1 MRKKWLFFLAP
12 DGGDAGGGEGG
23 AGGDGGT
30 GGDGGAAGG
39 SKSIFDN
46 PDGGTGGDGGA
57 AGGSK
62 SIFDNPDGG
71 NSPGDGGGN
80 PAGDGS
86 GNPADAGGGA
96 GEVPENYE
104 FNLGEGLTITDEQKT
119 AFTAIAKDAKLSQAQ
134 ADSLL
139 KMHSEIING
148 YMHAAEDAVEK
159 NIAECQ
165 KLGLTSQE
173 NLGFARTAVNT
184 FGGSEAM
191 QVLIDTGA
199 INHPAVCKLFV
210 TIGQLISEDKPAD
223 THVGGGKGTPRAED
237 ILFPNSKY

>member
-46 PDGGTGGDGGA
+46 TPGNGDGNA
-57 AGGSK
+57 
-62 SIFDNPDGG
+62 P
-71 NSPGDGGGN
+71 
-80 PAGDGS
+80 GDGS
-86 GNPADAGGGA
+86 GNPAGDGGA

-104 FNLGEGLTITDEQKT
+104 FNLGEGLTITDDQKT
-119 AFTAIAKDAKLSQAQ
+119 AFTAIAKDAKLTQAQ

-148 YMHAAEDAVEK
+148 YMHAAEDAIEK
-159 NIAECQ
+159 NIAECE

>member
-30 GGDGGAAGG
+30 GGDGGV
-39 SKSIFDN
+39 
-46 PDGGTGGDGGA
+46 

-71 NSPGDGGGN
+71 NP
-80 PAGDGS
+80 PGDGS
-86 GNPADAGGGA
+86 GNPAGDGVA
-96 GEVPENYE
+96 GEVPESYE

-165 KLGLTSQE
+165 KLGLTSRE

>member
-23 AGGDGGT
+23 AGGDGST

-39 SKSIFDN
+39 SKSVFDN
-46 PDGGTGGDGGA
+46 PDG
-57 AGGSK
+57 S
-62 SIFDNPDGG
+62 G
-71 NSPGDGGGN
+71 NAS
-80 PAGDGS
+80 GDGS
-86 GNPADAGGGA
+86 GNPAGDGGGT

-148 YMHAAEDAVEK
+148 YMHAAEDAIEK

-173 NLGFARTAVNT
+173 NLGFARTAVDT

-223 THVGGGKGTPRAED
+223 AHVGGGKGTPRAED

>member
-1 MRKKWLFFLAP
+1 MRKKWLYFLAP

-30 GGDGGAAGG
+30 GGDSGAAGG

-46 PDGGTGGDGGA
+46 PDGG
-57 AGGSK
+57 S
-62 SIFDNPDGG
+62 NPT
-71 NSPGDGGGN
+71 
-80 PAGDGS
+80 GDGS
-86 GNPADAGGGA
+86 GNPAGDGGGA
-96 GEVPENYE
+96 GTVPENYE

-148 YMHAAEDAVEK
+148 YMHEAEEAIEK

-165 KLGLTSQE
+165 KQGLITKE
-173 NLGFARTAVNT
+173 NLGFAKAAVDT

>member
-23 AGGDGGT
+23 AGG
-30 GGDGGAAGG
+30 A
-39 SKSIFDN
+39 
-46 PDGGTGGDGGA
+46 GGTGGDGGA

-71 NSPGDGGGN
+71 NPPGDGSGN
-80 PAGDGS
+80 PAGDGG

-148 YMHAAEDAVEK
+148 YLHAAEDAVEK
-159 NIAECQ
+159 NIAECE

-237 ILFPNSKY
+237 ILFPNSKYSRSELNGTNRTL

>member
-46 PDGGTGGDGGA
+46 PDGSGDA
-57 AGGSK
+57 S
-62 SIFDNPDGG
+62 
-71 NSPGDGGGN
+71 GD
-80 PAGDGS
+80 
-86 GNPADAGGGA
+86 GNPADAGGA

-119 AFTAIAKDAKLSQAQ
+119 AFTAIAKEAKLSQAQ

-148 YMHAAEDAVEK
+148 YMHAAEDAIEK

-173 NLGFARTAVNT
+173 NLGFARTAVDT

-223 THVGGGKGTPRAED
+223 THVGGGKGIPRAED

>member
-12 DGGDAGGGEGG
+12 DGGDAGGGEGDAGGGEGG
-23 AGGDGGT
+23 AGGDGSI

-39 SKSIFDN
+39 SKSVFDN
-46 PDGGTGGDGGA
+46 PDGSGNASGD
-57 AGGSK
+57 
-62 SIFDNPDGG
+62 
-71 NSPGDGGGN
+71 GN
-80 PAGDGS
+80 PAGDGGS
-86 GNPADAGGGA
+86 T

-148 YMHAAEDAVEK
+148 YMHAAEDAIEK

-210 TIGQLISEDKPAD
+210 NIGQLISEDKPAD
-223 THVGGGKGTPRAED
+223 THAGGGKGTPRAED

>member
-30 GGDGGAAGG
+30 GGDGGV
-39 SKSIFDN
+39 
-46 PDGGTGGDGGA
+46 

-71 NSPGDGGGN
+71 NPPGDGGGN
-80 PAGDGS
+80 PAGDG
-86 GNPADAGGGA
+86 GGA
-96 GEVPENYE
+96 GTVPENYE

-148 YMHAAEDAVEK
+148 YMHAAEDAIEK

-173 NLGFARTAVNT
+173 NLGFAKTAVDT

-223 THVGGGKGTPRAED
+223 THAVGGKGTPRAED

>member
-1 MRKKWLFFLAP
+1 MRKKWMFFLSP

-23 AGGDGGT
+23 AGADGGA

-39 SKSIFDN
+39 SKSVFDN
-46 PDGGTGGDGGA
+46 PAGGSADSGADNSAGGDGGA
-57 AGGSK
+57 GT
-62 SIFDNPDGG
+62 
-71 NSPGDGGGN
+71 
-80 PAGDGS
+80 
-86 GNPADAGGGA
+86 
-96 GEVPENYE
+96 VPESYE

-119 AFTAIAKDAKLSQAQ
+119 AFTAIAKDAKLTQAQ

-148 YMHAAEDAVEK
+148 YMHSAEDAIEK

-173 NLGFARTAVNT
+173 NLGFAKTAVDT

>member
-23 AGGDGGT
+23 AGGDGGP

-46 PDGGTGGDGGA
+46 PDG
-57 AGGSK
+57 S
-62 SIFDNPDGG
+62 
-71 NSPGDGGGN
+71 GN
-80 PAGDGS
+80 PAGD
-86 GNPADAGGGA
+86 GGGA

-119 AFTAIAKDAKLSQAQ
+119 AFTAIAKDAKLTQAQ

-159 NIAECQ
+159 NIAECE

-223 THVGGGKGTPRAED
+223 THVGGDKGTPRAED

>member
-1 MRKKWLFFLAP
+1 MRNKWLFFLAP

-46 PDGGTGGDGGA
+46 PDGSGDA
-57 AGGSK
+57 S
-62 SIFDNPDGG
+62 
-71 NSPGDGGGN
+71 GD
-80 PAGDGS
+80 
-86 GNPADAGGGA
+86 GNPADAGGA

-119 AFTAIAKDAKLSQAQ
+119 AFTAIAKEAKLSQAQ

-148 YMHAAEDAVEK
+148 YMHAAEDAIEK

-173 NLGFARTAVNT
+173 NLGFARTAVDT

>member
-23 AGGDGGT
+23 AGGDGSI

-39 SKSIFDN
+39 SKSVFDN
-46 PDGGTGGDGGA
+46 PDGG
-57 AGGSK
+57 S
-62 SIFDNPDGG
+62 
-71 NSPGDGGGN
+71 N
-80 PAGDGS
+80 PAGD
-86 GNPADAGGGA
+86 GGA

-148 YMHAAEDAVEK
+148 YMHAAEDAIEK

-173 NLGFARTAVNT
+173 NLGFARTAVDT

>member
-1 MRKKWLFFLAP
+1 MRKKWLYFLAP

-23 AGGDGGT
+23 AGD
-30 GGDGGAAGG
+30 
-39 SKSIFDN
+39 
-46 PDGGTGGDGGA
+46 DGGTGGDGGA

-71 NSPGDGGGN
+71 NP
-80 PAGDGS
+80 PGDGS
-86 GNPADAGGGA
+86 GNPAGDGGGA

-148 YMHAAEDAVEK
+148 YMHAAEDANEK
-159 NIAECQ
+159 NIAECE

-223 THVGGGKGTPRAED
+223 THAGGGKGTPRAED

>member
-1 MRKKWLFFLAP
+1 MRKKWLYFLAP

-23 AGGDGGT
+23 AGDDGGT
-30 GGDGGAAGG
+30 
-39 SKSIFDN
+39 
-46 PDGGTGGDGGA
+46 GGA

-71 NSPGDGGGN
+71 NP
-80 PAGDGS
+80 PGDGS
-86 GNPADAGGGA
+86 GNPAGDGGGA

-148 YMHAAEDAVEK
+148 YMHAAEDANEK
-159 NIAECQ
+159 NIAECE

>member
-23 AGGDGGT
+23 AGGDGST

-39 SKSIFDN
+39 SKSVFDN
-46 PDGGTGGDGGA
+46 PDGSGNASGDG
-57 AGGSK
+57 
-62 SIFDNPDGG
+62 N
-71 NSPGDGGGN
+71 GN
-80 PAGDGS
+80 PAGDG
-86 GNPADAGGGA
+86 GGT

-148 YMHAAEDAVEK
+148 YMHAAEDTIEK

-173 NLGFARTAVNT
+173 NLGFARTAVDT

-223 THVGGGKGTPRAED
+223 THVGGKGNPRAED

>member
-30 GGDGGAAGG
+30 GG
-39 SKSIFDN
+39 
-46 PDGGTGGDGGA
+46 A

-71 NSPGDGGGN
+71 NSHGDGGGN

-86 GNPADAGGGA
+86 GNPADAGGA

-148 YMHAAEDAVEK
+148 YLHAAEDAVEK

-173 NLGFARTAVNT
+173 NLGFVRTAVNT

>member
-23 AGGDGGT
+23 SGGDGGT
-30 GGDGGAAGG
+30 GGDGGV
-39 SKSIFDN
+39 
-46 PDGGTGGDGGA
+46 

-71 NSPGDGGGN
+71 NPPGDGGGN
-80 PAGDGS
+80 PAGDG
-86 GNPADAGGGA
+86 GGA
-96 GEVPENYE
+96 GTVPENYE

-148 YMHAAEDAVEK
+148 YMHEAEEAIEK

-165 KLGLTSQE
+165 KQGLITKE
-173 NLGFARTAVNT
+173 NLGFAKAAVDT

>member
-1 MRKKWLFFLAP
+1 MRKRWMFFLAP
-12 DGGDAGGGEGG
+12 DGGDAGSGEGG
-23 AGGDGGT
+23 AGGDVGG
-30 GGDGGAAGG
+30 GEGGAAGG

-46 PDGGTGGDGGA
+46 TPGNGDGNA
-57 AGGSK
+57 
-62 SIFDNPDGG
+62 P
-71 NSPGDGGGN
+71 
-80 PAGDGS
+80 GDGS
-86 GNPADAGGGA
+86 GNPAGDGGGA

-159 NIAECQ
+159 NIAECE

>member
-46 PDGGTGGDGGA
+46 PDGG
-57 AGGSK
+57 
-62 SIFDNPDGG
+62 

-86 GNPADAGGGA
+86 GNLAGAGGGA

>member
-1 MRKKWLFFLAP
+1 MRKRWMFFLAP
-12 DGGDAGGGEGG
+12 DGGDAGSGEGG
-23 AGGDGGT
+23 AGGDVGG
-30 GGDGGAAGG
+30 GEGGAAGG

-46 PDGGTGGDGGA
+46 TPGNGDGNA
-57 AGGSK
+57 
-62 SIFDNPDGG
+62 P
-71 NSPGDGGGN
+71 
-80 PAGDGS
+80 GDGS
-86 GNPADAGGGA
+86 GNPAGDGGA

-119 AFTAIAKDAKLSQAQ
+119 AFTAIAKDAKLTQAQ

-148 YMHAAEDAVEK
+148 YMHAAEDANEK
-159 NIAECQ
+159 NVAECE

-184 FGGSEAM
+184 FGGGEAM

-223 THVGGGKGTPRAED
+223 THAGGGKGTPRAED

>member
-23 AGGDGGT
+23 AGGDGSV

-39 SKSIFDN
+39 SKSVFDN
-46 PDGGTGGDGGA
+46 PDGSGNASGDGSGKPA
-57 AGGSK
+57 
-62 SIFDNPDGG
+62 
-71 NSPGDGGGN
+71 GDGGGT
-80 PAGDGS
+80 
-86 GNPADAGGGA
+86 

-148 YMHAAEDAVEK
+148 YMHAAEDAIEK

-173 NLGFARTAVNT
+173 NLGFARTAVDT

>member
-46 PDGGTGGDGGA
+46 PDGG
-57 AGGSK
+57 
-62 SIFDNPDGG
+62 
-71 NSPGDGGGN
+71 NSHGDGGGN

-159 NIAECQ
+159 NIAECE

>member
-1 MRKKWLFFLAP
+1 MRKKWLYFLAP

-46 PDGGTGGDGGA
+46 PDGG
-57 AGGSK
+57 
-62 SIFDNPDGG
+62 NP
-71 NSPGDGGGN
+71 PGD
-80 PAGDGS
+80 
-86 GNPADAGGGA
+86 GGGA

-148 YMHAAEDAVEK
+148 YMHATEDAIEK

-223 THVGGGKGTPRAED
+223 THAGGGKGTPRAED

>member
-1 MRKKWLFFLAP
+1 MRKKWLYFLAP

-46 PDGGTGGDGGA
+46 PDGG
-57 AGGSK
+57 
-62 SIFDNPDGG
+62 NP
-71 NSPGDGGGN
+71 PGDGGGN
-80 PAGDGS
+80 PAGDG
-86 GNPADAGGGA
+86 GGA
-96 GEVPENYE
+96 GTVPENYE

-119 AFTAIAKDAKLSQAQ
+119 AFTAIAKEAKLSQAQ

-148 YMHAAEDAVEK
+148 YMHAAEDAIEK
-159 NIAECQ
+159 NIAECE

>member
-30 GGDGGAAGG
+30 GGDSGAAGG

-46 PDGGTGGDGGA
+46 PDGG
-57 AGGSK
+57 S
-62 SIFDNPDGG
+62 NPT
-71 NSPGDGGGN
+71 
-80 PAGDGS
+80 GDGS
-86 GNPADAGGGA
+86 GNPAGDGGGA
-96 GEVPENYE
+96 GTVPENYE

-119 AFTAIAKDAKLSQAQ
+119 AFTAIAKDAKLSKAQ

-148 YMHAAEDAVEK
+148 YMHEAEEAIEK

-165 KLGLTSQE
+165 KQGLITKE
-173 NLGFARTAVNT
+173 NLGFAKAAVDT

>member
-46 PDGGTGGDGGA
+46 PDGG
-57 AGGSK
+57 
-62 SIFDNPDGG
+62 
-71 NSPGDGGGN
+71 NSHGDGGGN

-86 GNPADAGGGA
+86 GNPADAGGA
-96 GEVPENYE
+96 GEVPESYE

-119 AFTAIAKDAKLSQAQ
+119 AFTAIAKDAKLTQAQ

-148 YMHAAEDAVEK
+148 YLHAAEDAVEK

>member
-23 AGGDGGT
+23 AGGDGST
-30 GGDGGAAGG
+30 GGDGGTAGG

-46 PDGGTGGDGGA
+46 PDGG
-57 AGGSK
+57 S
-62 SIFDNPDGG
+62 NPT
-71 NSPGDGGGN
+71 
-80 PAGDGS
+80 GDGS
-86 GNPADAGGGA
+86 GNPAGDGGGA
-96 GEVPENYE
+96 GTVPENYE

-139 KMHSEIING
+139 KMHSEIINS
-148 YMHAAEDAVEK
+148 YMHEAEEAIEK

-165 KLGLTSQE
+165 KQGLITKE
-173 NLGFARTAVNT
+173 NLGFAKAAVDT

>member
-46 PDGGTGGDGGA
+46 PDGSGDA
-57 AGGSK
+57 S
-62 SIFDNPDGG
+62 
-71 NSPGDGGGN
+71 GD
-80 PAGDGS
+80 
-86 GNPADAGGGA
+86 GNPADAGGA

-119 AFTAIAKDAKLSQAQ
+119 AFTAIAKEAKLSQAQ

-148 YMHAAEDAVEK
+148 YMHAAEDAIEK

-173 NLGFARTAVNT
+173 NLGFARTAVDT

-199 INHPAVCKLFV
+199 INYPAVCKLFV

>member
-1 MRKKWLFFLAP
+1 MRKRWMFFLAP
-12 DGGDAGGGEGG
+12 DGGAVGGGEGG
-23 AGGDGGT
+23 AGGDAGG
-30 GGDGGAAGG
+30 GEGGAAGG

-46 PDGGTGGDGGA
+46 T
-57 AGGSK
+57 
-62 SIFDNPDGG
+62 DGG
-71 NSPGDGGGN
+71 NPPGNGDGN
-80 PAGDGS
+80 PAGD
-86 GNPADAGGGA
+86 GGGA

-119 AFTAIAKDAKLSQAQ
+119 AFTAIAKDAKLTQAQ

-148 YMHAAEDAVEK
+148 YMHAAEDAIEK

>member
-1 MRKKWLFFLAP
+1 MRKKWLYFLAP

-46 PDGGTGGDGGA
+46 PDGG
-57 AGGSK
+57 S
-62 SIFDNPDGG
+62 NPT
-71 NSPGDGGGN
+71 
-80 PAGDGS
+80 GDGS
-86 GNPADAGGGA
+86 GNPAGDGGGA
-96 GEVPENYE
+96 GTVPENYE

-148 YMHAAEDAVEK
+148 YMHEAEEAIEK

-165 KLGLTSQE
+165 KQGLITKE
-173 NLGFARTAVNT
+173 ILGFAKAAVDT

>member
-23 AGGDGGT
+23 AGGDGSI

-39 SKSIFDN
+39 SKSVFDN
-46 PDGGTGGDGGA
+46 HDGSGNASGDG
-57 AGGSK
+57 
-62 SIFDNPDGG
+62 N
-71 NSPGDGGGN
+71 GN

-86 GNPADAGGGA
+86 GA
-96 GEVPENYE
+96 GEVPESYE

-148 YMHAAEDAVEK
+148 YMHAAEDAIEK

-173 NLGFARTAVNT
+173 NLGFAKTAVDT

>member
-23 AGGDGGT
+23 AGG
-30 GGDGGAAGG
+30 A
-39 SKSIFDN
+39 
-46 PDGGTGGDGGA
+46 GGTGGDGGA

-71 NSPGDGGGN
+71 NPPGDGSGN
-80 PAGDGS
+80 PAGDGG

-148 YMHAAEDAVEK
+148 YLHAAEDAVEK
-159 NIAECQ
+159 NIAECE

-237 ILFPNSKY
+237 ILVPNSKY